1 MLKTLKKYS
10 IVCLSIVIFLPA
22 IVQLVHTFEKHEHG
36 ICISKDDQ
44 HFHQKDPD
52 CVLCHL
58 QGETYAIL
66 NDRDFPV
73 FNSEEQILLSTQYNF
88 LSNYQQLSFSLRG
101 PPVFI

>member
-10 IVCLSIVIFLPA
+10 IICLSIVIFLPA

-36 ICISKDDQ
+36 ICMSKDDQ
-44 HFHQKDPD
+44 HFHQKDVD

-73 FNSEEQILLSTQYNF
+73 FNSEVQILLSTQYNF